1 MESSTKATQKDIYID
16 RHGRRIRRMT
26 FEQRA
31 ELRRNVAATLPLWR
45 HPLIGY
51 FLSILL
57 IGLLGWGQ
65 PSLESWI
72 GKGGIYFAGSLLLL
86 PVLFIAIFWGT
97 MPSLFTVLLSAL
109 YIDYFFI
116 GYNQSF
122 SWLHWED
129 GLRILPFFVS
139 GITIAIITA
148 QRERARWQTLIA
160 EQELK
165 EYAAELEVS
174 NQKLEDANQ
183 TKDRFLS
190 IASHELKTPIT
201 TIRGQAQL
209 TLRRLAKQD
218 GEMNVSD
225 MRTSLE
231 RINEQTVRL
240 TTLIEELLDVSSLR
254 TGKMALNKRKL
265 NISELCQQVVEDQ
278 KLLTG
283 RRIEL
288 ELPSKEVMVNVD
300 RDRLEQVLI
309 NLVGNAVKYSPE
321 ESAVQVCVERKWRKT
336 LIHVCDHGKGIAPDQ
351 LEKVFDTF
359 YRTPDA
365 EASAKK
371 GLGLGLSIC
380 KEIVERHE
388 GRIWCESQL
397 GQGSEFFVELPL
409 K

>member
-1 MESSTKATQKDIYID
+1 MAITKSTQKDTYID
-16 RHGRRIRRMT
+16 HQGRRIRRMT

-31 ELRRNVAATLPLWR
+31 ELRRNFTASLPLWR

-51 FLSILL
+51 LLSILL
-57 IGLLGWGQ
+57 VSLLGWGQ
-65 PSLESWI
+65 QALDGWI
-72 GKGGIYFAGSLLLL
+72 GGGGIYFAGSLLLL
-86 PVLFIAIFWGT
+86 PVLFIATFWGT
-97 MPSLFTVLLSAL
+97 MPSLFTVLLGAL

-116 GYNQSF
+116 GYNQSI
-122 SWLHWED
+122 SWQHWED
-129 GLRILPFFVS
+129 GLRILPFFIS
-139 GITIAIITA
+139 GITIAIITS

-209 TLRRLAKQD
+209 ALRRLAKQD

-225 MRTSLE
+225 MHTALE
-231 RINEQTVRL
+231 RINEQTMRL

-254 TGKMALNKRKL
+254 TGKMALNKSKL
-265 NISELCQQVVEDQ
+265 NINELCQQVVDDQ
-278 KLLTG
+278 NLLTG
-283 RRIEL
+283 RHIEL
-288 ELPSKEVMVNVD
+288 KLSPKEVMVSVD
-300 RDRLEQVLI
+300 RDRIEQVLI

-321 ESAVQVCVERKWRKT
+321 GSVVQVCVERKWRKA
-336 LIHVCDHGKGIAPDQ
+336 LIHVRDHGKGIAPDQ

-365 EASAKK
+365 EASTKK
-371 GLGLGLSIC
+371 GLGLGLSIS
-380 KEIVERHE
+380 KEIIERHE
-388 GRIWCESQL
+388 GRIWCESQP